1 MLKLKLRQEVKFRQI
16 PLKTPN
22 NAADAVM
29 DNEYQA
35 FEMIGASDLRDL
47 IIKIK
52 ADYPSFTF
60 KTGRKFAF
68 RYPKTIT
75 IGPTEPSEKLLL
87 LHELS
92 HALLGHKSYSRDID
106 RVKMESEAWEKAKE
120 LANHY
125 GVEIDEN
132 LIQDELD
139 TYREWLHQK
148 SRCPKCGL
156 TRFQTPDSKYHCPRC
171 ENFA

>member
-1 MLKLKLRQEVKFRQI
+1 
-16 PLKTPN
+16 
-22 NAADAVM
+22 M

-35 FEMIGASDLRDL
+35 FEMTGASDLRDL
-47 IIKIK
+47 ISKIK
-52 ADYPSFTF
+52 ADYPSFAI

-75 IGPTEPSEKLLL
+75 IGPPEPSEKLLL

-125 GVEIDEN
+125 GVEVDEN
-132 LIQDELD
+132 LVQDELD
-139 TYREWLHQK
+139 TYREWLHKK
-148 SRCPKCGL
+148 SCCPECGL
-156 TRFQTPDSKYHCPRC
+156 TRYQTNDQTYHCPRC
-171 ENFA
+171 ENLK